1 MQCCVSLPKYTRRE
15 AEDVAPTCRRRLSE
29 YKGQPYPEDAEF
41 EVEMI
46 VGERKRGKGSQEPR
60 MVRLWFGRRHWDESA
75 HLWQSC

>member
-1 MQCCVSLPKYTRRE
+1 
-15 AEDVAPTCRRRLSE
+15 
-29 YKGQPYPEDAEF
+29 
-41 EVEMI
+41 MI